1 MSIDHSLCYTEWEV
15 RNEWESAQVLS
26 DFSPF
31 LIPFTDEML
40 EQLNILVSLNTC
52 CLGLNLDLGTNF
64 KMKVLSS

>member
-1 MSIDHSLCYTEWEV
+1 M
-15 RNEWESAQVLS
+15 LS

-52 CLGLNLDLGTNF
+52 CLGLNLDLGTDF